1 MKWAKG
7 DQKLSK
13 FMKLWTFINCLK
25 WINYSY
31 KQINC
36 RMEWL
41 WAHKTHLDDLV
52 SIFPWKTPP
61 LILQQ
66 LLLSHWSDKGQYA
79 IVFNWNSLLS
89 YQLIVIAEIYSLNQ
103 KKGLQQV
110 KINHVLYCILCVWS
124 YWRKKL
130 TCLFWYMT
138 HWMFVKKVFCTF
150 IMCLVKTST
159 FHLRHL
165 LKVDFDVCFLT
176 FLFVVLLVFAFC
188 NLPLNNLADLWASW
202 L

>member
-1 MKWAKG
+1 MKWAKS

-41 WAHKTHLDDLV
+41 WAHETQLDDLV
-52 SIFPWKTPP
+52 SIFPWKP

-89 YQLIVIAEIYSLNQ
+89 YQLILIAEIYSLNQ

-138 HWMFVKKVFCTF
+138 HWMFVKKVFLYF
-150 IMCLVKTST
+150 YNVLGENQYFPFEAPPKSGFWCLFFNFSFCCIVGLS
-159 FHLRHL
+159 
-165 LKVDFDVCFLT
+165 FLQLAIKQ
-176 FLFVVLLVFAFC
+176 FKQFA
-188 NLPLNNLADLWASW
+188 PDIA
-202 L
+202 

>member
-1 MKWAKG
+1 
-7 DQKLSK
+7 
-13 FMKLWTFINCLK
+13 
-25 WINYSY
+25 
-31 KQINC
+31 
-36 RMEWL
+36 MEWL
-41 WAHKTHLDDLV
+41 WAHAWETVGCSGQHFSLKNPSSCNNCCCHTEV
-52 SIFPWKTPP
+52 T
-61 LILQQ
+61 
-66 LLLSHWSDKGQYA
+66 KG
-79 IVFNWNSLLS
+79 NMR
-89 YQLIVIAEIYSLNQ
+89 YSLQLKQLVVTSVNPDCRNIFFES
-103 KKGLQQV
+103 KERPAQV

-176 FLFVVLLVFAFC
+176 FLFVVLLVFPFC
-188 NLPLNNLADLWASW
+188 NLPLNNLNNALDIA
-202 L
+202 